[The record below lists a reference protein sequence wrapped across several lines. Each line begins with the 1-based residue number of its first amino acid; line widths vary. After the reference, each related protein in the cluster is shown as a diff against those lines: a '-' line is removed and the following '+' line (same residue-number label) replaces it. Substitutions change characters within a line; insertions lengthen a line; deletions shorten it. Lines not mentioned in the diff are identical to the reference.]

1 MIFAEIKPIVMTMT
15 AVLLCN
21 NAVTKVPVT
30 IPFSGVLVSL
40 VSHPFNLF
48 PDKLNNPNLIMVMP
62 KINNKINNINNSM
75 YSMSSPPPL
84 IVCLRVEDMP
94 DLW

>member
-30 IPFSGVLVSL
+30 IPFSGVLVSF

-62 KINNKINNINNSM
+62 KINNKINKINNTM
-75 YSMSSPPPL
+75 YSMSSPL
-84 IVCLRVEDMP
+84 A
-94 DLW
+94 